1 MRSCFDLKKSSQIID
16 FYPTYFGY
24 KYSILFTFSTIF
36 GELRSDTPCNYDV
49 KLIKMAEKIIQNKI
63 LRFIQ
68 IATTTALRD
77 AQSNTLIRY
86 TTLKLAVYN
95 IDTQMD
101 SIQTE

>member
-1 MRSCFDLKKSSQIID
+1 M
-16 FYPTYFGY
+16 T
-24 KYSILFTFSTIF
+24 
-36 GELRSDTPCNYDV
+36 
-49 KLIKMAEKIIQNKI
+49 EKIIQNRI

>member
-1 MRSCFDLKKSSQIID
+1 MN
-16 FYPTYFGY
+16 
-24 KYSILFTFSTIF
+24 ILYYLLSPLFF

-49 KLIKMAEKIIQNKI
+49 KLIKMTEKIIDNKI
-63 LRFIQ
+63 LRFIE

-86 TTLKLAVYN
+86 TTLKLVAYS